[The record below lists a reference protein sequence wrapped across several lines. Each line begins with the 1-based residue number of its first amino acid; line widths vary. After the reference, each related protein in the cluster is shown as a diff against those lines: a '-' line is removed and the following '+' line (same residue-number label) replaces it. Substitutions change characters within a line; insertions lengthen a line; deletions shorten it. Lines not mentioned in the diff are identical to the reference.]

1 MTDQPSNREIYVAI
15 LDLRGR
21 IEALAW
27 DLTAIEGRMDRLAG
41 GENGAC
47 GRHGSVERRL
57 AAMSKLLAET
67 AERSARVETGVAE
80 IGDGLANAASEIPG
94 MGERISRVEEDVG
107 DLCRLLDLQ
116 LRQ

>member
-1 MTDQPSNREIYVAI
+1 MTDQPSAREIYAAI

-41 GENGAC
+41 GENGDGEQHSA
-47 GRHGSVERRL
+47 VDRRL
-57 AAMSKLLAET
+57 AAVAKLLAET
-67 AERSARVETGVAE
+67 AERSARVENGFAE
-80 IGDGLANAASEIPG
+80 IRDGLATTATAMPR

-107 DLCRLLDLQ
+107 NLCRLLDQQ

>member
-1 MTDQPSNREIYVAI
+1 MTDQPSTREIYAAI

-27 DLTAIEGRMDRLAG
+27 DLTAIEGRMDRLTG
-41 GENGAC
+41 GEKGNGEQEPT
-47 GRHGSVERRL
+47 VERRL
-57 AAMSKLLAET
+57 AEVVELLAET
-67 AERSARVETGVAE
+67 AERSARVENGVAE
-80 IGDGLANAASEIPG
+80 IRNGLVTGTSEMPS

-107 DLCRLLDLQ
+107 NLCRLLDRQ

>member
-1 MTDQPSNREIYVAI
+1 MTDQPSTREIYAAI

-41 GENGAC
+41 EENGE
-47 GRHGSVERRL
+47 GERHSTVERRL
-57 AAMSKLLAET
+57 ATVAKLLAET

-80 IGDGLANAASEIPG
+80 IRDGLATAASETPS

-107 DLCRLLDLQ
+107 NLCRLLGQ
-116 LRQ
+116 QRRQ